1 MLRRAATRSC
11 STMTVSLCRISSLAG
26 DSVPQ
31 NGQTRRCL
39 AGFHC
44 ASPPHAGQW
53 YFACAVTT
61 VSVLAASGLGSGNQN
76 LRLLQELRDLG
87 ARDAPLRPDL
97 LALEIARLQAGDD
110 VGFG

>member
-11 STMTVSLCRISSLAG
+11 STIAVSLWRASSLAG

-31 NGQTRRCL
+31 NGQTNRCV

-44 ASPPHAGQW
+44 ASPPHAGHW

-61 VSVLAASGLGSGNQN
+61 VSAAPVSGLESGNQGLQGERETAWEPAAGSIR
-76 LRLLQELRDLG
+76 LRRTLHPPKANPAD
-87 ARDAPLRPDL
+87 
-97 LALEIARLQAGDD
+97 
-110 VGFG
+110 